1 MQKDFLQ
8 EVFGY
13 DHIKEELFQIK
24 SWITNEEIRN
34 NKLIHLPKGI
44 LL

>member
-24 SWITNEEIRN
+24 SWITNN
-34 NKLIHLPKGI
+34 SAKSP

>member
-24 SWITNEEIRN
+24 SWITNNSAES
-34 NKLIHLPKGI
+34 P